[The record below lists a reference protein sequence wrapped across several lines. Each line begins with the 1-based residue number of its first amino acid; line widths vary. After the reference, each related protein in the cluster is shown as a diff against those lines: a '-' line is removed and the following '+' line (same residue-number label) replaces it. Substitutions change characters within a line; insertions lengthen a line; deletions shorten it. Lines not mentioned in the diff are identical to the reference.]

1 MWKEGIALTQ
11 DVGKSCK
18 KRKHSMK
25 HWRKLSDVMD
35 TMVPHSLF
43 LFGGGGGKEGLT
55 QDLFKPVSASM
66 ACMPALGLAA
76 LTHLWSQKTKA
87 IAPLLSGFDT
97 V

>member
-43 LFGGGGGKEGLT
+43 LFGGGGGEGGAYTGFIQACICVHGVHACFGSCSLDT
-55 QDLFKPVSASM
+55 FMVPEDESYRASVE
-66 ACMPALGLAA
+66 
-76 LTHLWSQKTKA
+76 W
-87 IAPLLSGFDT
+87 I
-97 V
+97 